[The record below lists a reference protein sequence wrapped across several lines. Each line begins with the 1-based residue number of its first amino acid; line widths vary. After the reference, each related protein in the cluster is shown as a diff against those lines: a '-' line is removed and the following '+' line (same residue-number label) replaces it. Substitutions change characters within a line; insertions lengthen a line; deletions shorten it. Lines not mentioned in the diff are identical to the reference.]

1 MSDEP
6 LDPRVDAYI
15 NRAAP
20 FAQPI
25 LAQLRKLMHQ
35 ACPKVTE
42 SIKWGMP
49 FFLQQG
55 IVLCHMAAFKQH
67 CALGFWGPEMK
78 KVLAKDNRASSDA
91 MGSLGRITSL
101 KDLPADKTLLTYMVQ
116 AAEFVESGQR
126 KKSIDRKPKPAK
138 KRVDIP
144 AELGTALKKNKLAA
158 KAFERFS
165 LSCKREYAE
174 WIADAKKPETKQKR
188 LKQAIEWIA
197 QGKPRQWKYQTT

>member
-42 SIKWGMP
+42 SIKWGMS

-158 KAFERFS
+158 KAVEVSDYMKTLEHRQEHRPQQPVHHPELHPEAS
-165 LSCKREYAE
+165 AE
-174 WIADAKKPETKQKR
+174 SN
-188 LKQAIEWIA
+188 
-197 QGKPRQWKYQTT
+197 RQSFYRMGV